1 MIPAVTQIIS
11 VMNKEGDDEMENM
24 LNSFSL
30 FVDHLDELIGVFDAD
45 YNGGQ
50 FCAGLTFGQSGSN
63 LLYKIAELI
72 INSHIKSTDA
82 HKKKMAEKDGKEL

>member
-45 YNGGQ
+45 YNGG
-50 FCAGLTFGQSGSN
+50 
-63 LLYKIAELI
+63 
-72 INSHIKSTDA
+72 
-82 HKKKMAEKDGKEL
+82 